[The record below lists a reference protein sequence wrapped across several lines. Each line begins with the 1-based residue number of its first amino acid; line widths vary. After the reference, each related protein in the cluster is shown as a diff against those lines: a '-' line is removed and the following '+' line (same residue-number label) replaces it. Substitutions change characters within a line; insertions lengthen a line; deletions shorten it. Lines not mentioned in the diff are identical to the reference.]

1 MNIFRRHPP
10 KLGSKIHKMSS
21 KPAQSEIWTM
31 LCQELK
37 IWGRTGSTLA
47 KVRFYEKL
55 PFPLESYEL
64 YLQRTLTGECYGR
77 PEKKT
82 IQSHFMNISEMT
94 QISSSNY
101 IERRVGA
108 LSMEDLVPT
117 HLLLLL
123 NLNMTP
129 TIFAPKSPH
138 ASSINQLIM
147 QWVFNLKPLANM
159 SSSTEGSP
167 WNVKL
172 MLMAYIKQDTDDDDW
187 APENWHMMY
196 PVVIQ

>member
-1 MNIFRRHPP
+1 MARAQDLRPNRLHFGKCQILRKTSIFTWILWILFAADINRRMLR
-10 KLGSKIHKMSS
+10 KTRKM
-21 KPAQSEIWTM
+21 
-31 LCQELK
+31 
-37 IWGRTGSTLA
+37 
-47 KVRFYEKL
+47 
-55 PFPLESYEL
+55 
-64 YLQRTLTGECYGR
+64 
-77 PEKKT
+77 T
-82 IQSHFMNISEMT
+82 IQSHLMEISEMT

>member
-1 MNIFRRHPP
+1 
-10 KLGSKIHKMSS
+10 MSS
-21 KPAQSEIWTM
+21 KPAHGEIWTM

-47 KVRFYEKL
+47 NVRFCEKL
-55 PFPLESYEL
+55 PFSLESYEFD
-64 YLQRTLTGECYGR
+64 LQRTLTGECYGR

-82 IQSHFMNISEMT
+82 IRSHFMNISEMT

-101 IERRVGA
+101 IQRRVGA

-172 MLMAYIKQDTDDDDW
+172 MLMAYIKQNTDHDDW
-187 APENWHMMY
+187 SPENWHMMY